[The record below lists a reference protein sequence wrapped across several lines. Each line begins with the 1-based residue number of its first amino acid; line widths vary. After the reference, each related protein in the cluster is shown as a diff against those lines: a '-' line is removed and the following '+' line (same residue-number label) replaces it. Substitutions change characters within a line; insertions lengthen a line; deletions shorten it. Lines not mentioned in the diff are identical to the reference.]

1 MIALDENSGQP
12 YYYNMG
18 LRWAQTNKPG
28 RGWDES
34 DEDDEHLVR
43 HRECSGVPKHPPKAG
58 AQRWREADVLQG
70 ADGGRAT
77 DEQRTAADRSTP
89 PVPSPFTESTAARPA
104 KARRVGEGLP
114 HGGLQ
119 AASGSAVCAKRR
131 PQLAG
136 AASHRP

>member
-1 MIALDENSGQP
+1 VPVDS
-12 YYYNMG
+12 
-18 LRWAQTNKPG
+18 
-28 RGWDES
+28 S

-58 AQRWREADVLQG
+58 AQRWREAGVLQG
-70 ADGGRAT
+70 ADGGRAA
-77 DEQRTAADRSTP
+77 DEQRTAADRSTT
-89 PVPSPFTESTAARPA
+89 PVCTKSTAARPA
-104 KARRVGEGLP
+104 RARRVGEGLP

-119 AASGSAVCAKRR
+119 AASGSAVRAKRR